1 MPPQSRP
8 SASRPRGS
16 NWRAWL
22 LPDAAQPDISQ
33 TASAS
38 PDTYY
43 HAHNAQPERTQH
55 TAQQTNAAASSAVGG
70 RHLQEAAESELAQ
83 HTSHGILAGHMR
95 QLERPMHGASR
106 NSESD
111 RIALIMLARD

>member
-8 SASRPRGS
+8 SASRPRDS

-38 PDTYY
+38 PDMYY
-43 HAHNAQPERTQH
+43 HAHNAQPERTRNTGH
-55 TAQQTNAAASSAVGG
+55 QTNTAASTAVGG
-70 RHLQEAAESELAQ
+70 RRLQEAAASELAQ
-83 HTSHGILAGHMR
+83 HTSHGILAGHMQ
-95 QLERPMHGASR
+95 QLEKPMHGALR
-106 NSESD
+106 NSETD
-111 RIALIMLARD
+111 RIARIMSTRD